1 MVVAYQLFRNTWY
14 TAACGRSR
22 QTAQHRIPPSLCS
35 SFSDSSPSVMVLRF
49 LGDGPSSACTYSG
62 KGLLLED
69 AKESAAG
76 ASAILL
82 CANKNTNKKITNKT
96 KQKTYKLSKYTYLS
110 NYAIL
115 SSTLCHCH
123 YRTRSIDKPT
133 TKTFF
138 CCFKKLLLLV
148 PIILLYYTIGLSQN
162 FSLAARKILIRI

>member
-96 KQKTYKLSKYTYLS
+96 KQKTYKLSKYTCQTMLSYLNS
-110 NYAIL
+110 EY
-115 SSTLCHCH
+115 
-123 YRTRSIDKPT
+123 
-133 TKTFF
+133 
-138 CCFKKLLLLV
+138 
-148 PIILLYYTIGLSQN
+148 PIIYIVSLSLQD
-162 FSLAARKILIRI
+162 

>member
-1 MVVAYQLFRNTWY
+1 MFLNQLQQIINEKSTLRKRNYTNFVTRVLVNNKKVKQLIRLMVVAYQLFRNTWY

-49 LGDGPSSACTYSG
+49 LADGPSSAWTYSG

-82 CANKNTNKKITNKT
+82 CVNKNTNKKITNKT
-96 KQKTYKLSKYTYLS
+96 KQKTYKLSKYTCQT
-110 NYAIL
+110 A
-115 SSTLCHCH
+115 
-123 YRTRSIDKPT
+123 
-133 TKTFF
+133 
-138 CCFKKLLLLV
+138 
-148 PIILLYYTIGLSQN
+148 IILHLHCVTVITGLG
-162 FSLAARKILIRI
+162 A